1 MIHKKLCKIKNKYLG
16 NLIRKNVCGGG
27 WRYLILFL
35 MCIYIVIG
43 IIIVSDYSVSTD
55 EPNER
60 RTMYIN
66 LNYITTLLGKEPMDV
81 PELDSYVDKYY
92 GIFLQMP
99 TALFEVGH
107 KGLDYIYHYRHLYT
121 FCVCIAGYIAFCF
134 MCQKIFDSY
143 PLALLGTVMIALY
156 PRFFGEQ
163 FYNIKDMFFVAS
175 YMFAMW
181 ATYIIIEG
189 NFTWKKIIIFS
200 FISALAT
207 NVRIVGAIFVILLI
221 GYMWIAYV
229 LEKGFAAGYYKL
241 TWKRTLLVSIA
252 IIAFYFAFLV
262 LMYPV
267 AWESPV
273 HTMVEIFSKFS
284 NYDDWSGAIVFMGN
298 IISKEELPWNYIP
311 VWMLISIPI
320 WYILLFFITGIL
332 AVCKV
337 ILKIKKKDKLVDLF
351 FQYKYFIWCALL
363 AIVPMGAILVKH
375 ATLYSGW
382 RHCYF
387 LLPPLIIFIL
397 FGIDYIIKKGK
408 KGCRIACFALI
419 ILGMTLQIRWICI
432 NHPYEMV
439 YFNSI
444 GKTWAADF
452 DRDYWH
458 MAELQA
464 YEWIMENDDSDKI
477 TINSTGTLFF
487 LNLLDEEQ
495 RERVEKVQEPMYFI
509 ETYRGKTGN
518 EVKIEGYE
526 EIHAIVVDNFK
537 IASVFQKKV

>member
-1 MIHKKLCKIKNKYLG
+1 MGHQKLKNLFKKI
-16 NLIRKNVCGGG
+16 GGQ
-27 WRYLILFL
+27 RCLVLLL
-35 MCIYIVIG
+35 MCIYIIIG
-43 IIIVSDYSVSTD
+43 VSIVNDYSVSTD

-66 LNYITTLLGKEPMDV
+66 LNYVMTLFGKEPMDV
-81 PELDSYVDKYY
+81 PELDSYIDKYY

-99 TALFEVGH
+99 TALFEAGH
-107 KGLDYIYHYRHLYT
+107 KGLQYIFHCRHLYT
-121 FCVCIAGYIAFCF
+121 FGVCMIGCIVFYLLCK
-134 MCQKIFDSY
+134 KIFASRL
-143 PLALLGTVMIALY
+143 LALLGTAMIALY
-156 PRFFGEQ
+156 PRFFAEQ
-163 FYNIKDMFFVAS
+163 FYNIKDMLFVAA
-175 YMFAMW
+175 YMLAMW
-181 ATYIIIEG
+181 ATYIVVEG
-189 NFTWKKIIIFS
+189 NFTLKKIIIFS
-200 FISALAT
+200 FVSALAT
-207 NVRIVGAIFVILLI
+207 NVRIVGIVFVLLMF
-221 GYMWIAYV
+221 GYMWAGCI
-229 LEKGFAAGYYKL
+229 LEKIYTVGYYKL
-241 TWKRTLLVSIA
+241 TWKRTMLVSVA
-252 IIAFYFAFLV
+252 IMAFYLAFLV

-267 AWESPV
+267 AWESPIDTIV
-273 HTMVEIFSKFS
+273 DIFTKFS
-284 NYDDWSGAIVFMGN
+284 NYDDWSGAIVFMGK

-320 WYILLFFITGIL
+320 WYILLFFMTAIL
-332 AVCKV
+332 TVCKV
-337 ILKIKKKDKLVDLF
+337 LLKIRKKNKLVNLF
-351 FQYKYFIWCALL
+351 FQYKYFVWCALL
-363 AIVPMGAILVKH
+363 AIVPMVAVWVKH

-387 LLPPLIIFIL
+387 LLPPLVLFIL
-397 FGIDYIIKKGK
+397 HGVDFIIKRAN
-408 KGCRIACFALI
+408 KGCRIAALTLI
-419 ILGMTLQIRWICI
+419 ILGIAFQVRWICI

-444 GKTWAADF
+444 GKNWASDF

-477 TINSTGTLFF
+477 TIDSTGTLFF
-487 LNLLDEEQ
+487 LNLLNEEQ
-495 RERVEKVQEPMYFI
+495 RERVENVQEPMYFI

>member
-1 MIHKKLCKIKNKYLG
+1 MRHQKLHKAKYRYSRNLHKKI
-16 NLIRKNVCGGG
+16 GG

-43 IIIVSDYSVSTD
+43 ISTVGDYSVSTD

-107 KGLDYIYHYRHLYT
+107 KGLDYIYHCRHLYT
-121 FCVCIAGYIAFCF
+121 FCVCMMGYIAFYYL
-134 MCQKIFDSY
+134 CQKIFSSY
-143 PLALLGTVMIALY
+143 WVALLGTAMIALY
-156 PRFFGEQ
+156 PRFFAEQ
-163 FYNIKDMFFVAS
+163 FYNIKDMFFVAA
-175 YMFAMW
+175 YMLAMW
-181 ATYIIIEG
+181 ATYMVIEG
-189 NFTWKKIIIFS
+189 NFTLKRIVIFS
-200 FISALAT
+200 IMTALAT
-207 NVRIVGAIFVILLI
+207 NVRIVGIVFVILLL
-221 GYMWIAYV
+221 GYMWAACI
-229 LEKGFAAGYYKL
+229 LEKIYAAGYYTL
-241 TWKRTLLVSIA
+241 TCKKTLSVSIA
-252 IIAFYFAFLV
+252 IIIFYFVFLV

-267 AWESPV
+267 AWENPV
-273 HTMVEIFSKFS
+273 RTIVEIFTKFS
-284 NYDDWSGAIVFMGN
+284 NYDDWSGAIVFMGK

-320 WYILLFFITGIL
+320 WYILLFLMTGIL
-332 AVCKV
+332 AVWSV
-337 ILKIKKKDKLVDLF
+337 LSKIKKKNILVNLF
-351 FQYKYFIWCALL
+351 FQYKYFIWCILL
-363 AIVPMGAILVKH
+363 VIVPMGTILVKH

-387 LLPPLIIFIL
+387 LLPPLVL
-397 FGIDYIIKKGK
+397 FALYGVDHIIKKGK
-408 KGCRIACFALI
+408 KGCMIAVFLLI
-419 ILGMTLQIRWICI
+419 ILGITLQVRWICI

-444 GKTWAADF
+444 GKTWASDF

-464 YEWIMENDDSDKI
+464 YEWIMENDDNDKI
-477 TINSTGTLFF
+477 TINSSGTLFF
-487 LNLLDEEQ
+487 LNLLSGEQ
-495 RERVEKVQEPMYFI
+495 RERVEKTQDPMYFI
-509 ETYRGKTGN
+509 ETYRGKVGN
-518 EVKIEGYE
+518 EVEIDGYE
-526 EIHAIVVDNFK
+526 EIYSIVVDNFK
-537 IASVFQKKV
+537 VASVFQKKA